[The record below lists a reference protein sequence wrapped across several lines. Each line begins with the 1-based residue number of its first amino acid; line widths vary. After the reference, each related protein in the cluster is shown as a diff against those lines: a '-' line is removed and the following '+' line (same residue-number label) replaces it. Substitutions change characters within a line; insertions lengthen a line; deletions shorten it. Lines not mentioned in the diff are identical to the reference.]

1 MMDREITAYR
11 LIIYGRVQ
19 GVRYRASACEK
30 ARELGVTGWVRNES
44 DGSVLAEVEGPAEQV
59 EAFLAWCRQ
68 GPPRAEVK
76 AVQVVPKAVSDYVGF
91 EQRR

>member
-1 MMDREITAYR
+1 MITAFQ
-11 LIIYGRVQ
+11 LKIHGRVQ

-44 DGSVLAEVEGPAEQV
+44 DGSVLAEVEGPADRV

-68 GPPRAEVK
+68 GPPRADVE
-76 AVQVVPKAVSDYVGF
+76 AVQAMPKAVSGYVGF